1 MFYFRQLVNKHL
13 IFFFCFFFM
22 WNANFRV
29 STPKSENKWSRVYLG
44 KSSHC
49 LLTHANCR
57 KHKSNFLQ
65 HRQSSLTKQTNEAK
79 TKKDLFRVH
88 RYCNLEFKGPRATLV
103 GASNPTTNTI
113 DLFNS
118 GALFFHYRPRDALL
132 EIVLFSYMY
141 PNMFH

>member
-1 MFYFRQLVNKHL
+1 MFYFRQ
-13 IFFFCFFFM
+13 F
-22 WNANFRV
+22 V
-29 STPKSENKWSRVYLG
+29 STSKSENKWTRVYLG

-79 TKKDLFRVH
+79 TKKDSFRVH
-88 RYCNLEFKGPRATLV
+88 RYCNLEFKGPRAALL
-103 GASNPTTNTI
+103 GASKPTTNTIVTII

-118 GALFFHYRPRDALL
+118 GALFSHYRPRDALL